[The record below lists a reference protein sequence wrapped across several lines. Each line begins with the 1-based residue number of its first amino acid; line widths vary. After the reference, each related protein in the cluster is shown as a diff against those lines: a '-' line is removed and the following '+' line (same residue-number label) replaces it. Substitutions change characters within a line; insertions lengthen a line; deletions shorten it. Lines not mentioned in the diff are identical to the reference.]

1 MHVFFVKN
9 IVMGG
14 NLQVVVQKE
23 LCNNQV
29 IGEIKSPMLRVE
41 MDEKDTTNLEVNSGN
56 EGGMEEVVVAKV
68 VGMESKLV
76 MQQNHLKFES

>member
-23 LCNNQV
+23 LHNDQV
-29 IGEIKSPMLRVE
+29 VGETESPMLRAEVG
-41 MDEKDTTNLEVNSGN
+41 EKDTTKHGS
-56 EGGMEEVVVAKV
+56 
-68 VGMESKLV
+68 
-76 MQQNHLKFES
+76 